1 MFQASSPLP
10 TAPVVCLLL
19 AVAALHGQERVAEPA
34 AGVPSFAEPAISP
47 DGSEIAFVSGG
58 DIWTVAAR
66 GGDARLLVS
75 HAATESRPQWAPDGR
90 RLAFTSTRTG
100 AGDVYVLTLDSG
112 DLARLT
118 WDDAAELVDG
128 WSADGEWV
136 YFTTNSR
143 DIAGMNDVLRVRAS
157 GGTPMPFSGERYAS
171 EFFASPAPDGQR
183 VAVSARG
190 NAAAQWW
197 RRGHSHLDES
207 EIWIVGQGG
216 RQQEIVAN
224 GGGRRTVPIDVHL
237 STKVVDRG
245 AKALWPM
252 WSADGKTLFF
262 MSDRGGAENIWRVA
276 ADAPSLPE
284 PQRVTTF
291 KDGRVLWPTI
301 ARDGRTIAF
310 ERNFGIWTLNTA
322 TGLAAEVKIRRV
334 GAPASTTTE
343 HQRLTSQITEL
354 ALSPDGKKI
363 LFVVRGEI
371 FAASA
376 KDGGD
381 GARVTTT
388 AGNEAQIMWAPDST
402 RAAYVSDRAGPS
414 QLFLYDFATQSET
427 RLTNGAV
434 ADYAPVFSPD
444 GKTLAFLRDRRE
456 LRVIDMGSRR
466 ERLLA
471 TGTFGGTLDAGRA
484 IAFSPDN
491 RWLAY
496 LSASG
501 RMLTNAWVVPVTGG
515 DARQVSFV
523 GNVNADAIDWSP
535 DGRFLTFTTGQR
547 TERGQ
552 VARVDLILRTPKF
565 REDQFR
571 DLFQEPAKRPA
582 PAPPAPADVA
592 TRSEAEKSDTDPEK
606 KDEEKKDAK
615 SEPAKPVE
623 IVFPEI
629 RRRLSLVP
637 TGLDVADQTLSPDGK
652 WLLVTADA
660 AGQQNL
666 YLYSMDELAREPAVA
681 RQVTSTPGQKVNAQ
695 FTPDSK
701 EIFYLDEGTI
711 RVAPVEKGEARRV
724 TVTAELD
731 VDFTTEKMEVF
742 RQAWTLMR
750 DYFFDPRFN
759 GVDWTA
765 SRDRFAP
772 RVAGARTP
780 DEMRRIIAQMIG
792 ELNASHLGITAPPGQ
807 NTPSTGRLGL
817 RFDAREYE
825 RSGRLRITEVLPLGP
840 AALGRA
846 IEPGHFLL
854 AVDGTP
860 IDGRTN
866 LDRLL
871 THKIDKRVVLT
882 IGEDS
887 SSAASGGRK
896 EIAVRPV
903 NLNTEK
909 GLLYRSWVEQQRA
922 YVLKASNGRLGYVHM
937 PDMSAASLDQL
948 HLDLDAE
955 NFAREG
961 VVVDVRNNNGG
972 FVNVYAIDVLA
983 RRSYFDMTLRG
994 ATKAPARTV
1003 LGQRALEL
1011 PTVLVTNQH
1020 SLSDAEDFTEG
1031 YRALKLGTVV
1041 GEPTAG
1047 WIIYTS
1053 NTRLIDGSVFRLPQV
1068 RITAMDGSD
1077 MELHPRPV
1085 DVPVT
1090 RPLGES
1096 ALGRDSQL
1104 DAAVRV
1110 LLGQV
1115 DGRRTSPQ

>member
-1 MFQASSPLP
+1 MFLRS
-10 TAPVVCLLL
+10 TAGTVCALALL
-19 AVAALHGQERVAEPA
+19 ASILHGQQRPPDPA
-34 AGVPSFAEPAISP
+34 AGLPSFAEPAISP
-47 DGSEIAFVSGG
+47 DGREIAFVSGG
-58 DIWTVAAR
+58 DIWTVAAA

-100 AGDVYVLTLDSG
+100 GGDVYVLTIDTG
-112 DLARLT
+112 DVARLT
-118 WDDAAELVDG
+118 WDDAPELVDG
-128 WSADGEWV
+128 WSADGEWI
-136 YFTTNSR
+136 YFTSNSR

-157 GGTPMPFSGERYAS
+157 GGTPMLFSDERYTS
-171 EFFASPAPDGQR
+171 EFFAAPGPDNR
-183 VAVSARG
+183 VAISARG

-207 EIWIVGQGG
+207 EIWIVGHWQ
-216 RQQEIVAN
+216 RPQEVLDAAN
-224 GGGRRTVPIDVHL
+224 RLRTVPINTHMYGR
-237 STKVVDRG
+237 VVDRG
-245 AKALWPM
+245 GKALWPM
-252 WSADGKTLFF
+252 WSGDGKLLYF
-262 MSDRGGAENIWRVA
+262 MSDRDGAENIWKVGVPGPGST
-276 ADAPSLPE
+276 DTP
-284 PQRVTTF
+284 PQRVTAF

-301 ARDGRTIAF
+301 SRDGRTIAF
-310 ERNFGIWTLNTA
+310 ERNFGIWTMDTA
-322 TGLAAEVKIRRV
+322 TGQAAEVKIRRV
-334 GAPASTTTE
+334 GAPAATTIE
-343 HQRLTSQITEL
+343 HLRLTNQITEL
-354 ALSPDGKKI
+354 ALSPDGKKV

-381 GARVTTT
+381 AARVTTT
-388 AGNEAQIMWAPDST
+388 TGNESQIVWAPDSL
-402 RAAYVSDRAGPS
+402 RAAYASDRDGVS
-414 QLFLYDFATQSET
+414 QLFLYDFATQAET
-427 RLTNGAV
+427 RLTKGVV
-434 ADYAPVFSPD
+434 ADYAPAFSPD

-456 LRVIDMGSRR
+456 LRVIDMDSKRD
-466 ERLLA
+466 RLLA

-491 RWLAY
+491 QWAAY

-501 RMLTNAWVVPVTGG
+501 RMLTNAWIAPVKGG
-515 DARQVSFV
+515 ETRQVSFV

-535 DGRFLTFTTGQR
+535 DGTFLTFATGQR

-552 VARVDLILRTPKF
+552 IARVDLILRTPKF

-571 DLFQEPAKRPA
+571 DLFQEPARRPATPA
-582 PAPPAPADVA
+582 PAVPPAPADVA
-592 TRSEAEKSDTDPEK
+592 KRAEDEK
-606 KDEEKKDAK
+606 KDEKDVKDEKAEKV
-615 SEPAKPVE
+615 EPKKPVE
-623 IVFPEI
+623 IVFADI

-637 TGLDVADQTLSPDGK
+637 TGLDVADQAISPDGK
-652 WLLVTADA
+652 WLVVTADA

-666 YLYSMDELAREPAVA
+666 YLYSIDELSREPAVA
-681 RQVTSTPGQKVNAQ
+681 RQITSTPGQKASPQ
-695 FTPDSK
+695 FSPDSK

-711 RVAPVEKGEARRV
+711 RTAPVEKGEARRV
-724 TVTAELD
+724 SVTAELD
-731 VDFTTEKMEVF
+731 VDFSTEKTEVF
-742 RQAWTLMR
+742 QQAWTLMR

-759 GVDWTA
+759 GVDWDA
-765 SRDRFAP
+765 SRQRFAP
-772 RVAGARTP
+772 YIAGARTA
-780 DEMRRIIAQMIG
+780 DELRRVIAQMIG
-792 ELNASHLGITAPPGQ
+792 ELNASHLGIGPPPGQ
-807 NTPSTGRLGL
+807 TTPSTGRLGL

-825 RSGRLRITEVLPLGP
+825 QSGRLKISEVLPLGP
-840 AALGRA
+840 AALSRA

-860 IDGRTN
+860 LDGRTN
-866 LDRLL
+866 LDQLL
-871 THKIDKRVVLT
+871 AHKIDRRVRLT
-882 IGEDS
+882 IGTGPEGND
-887 SSAASGGRK
+887 RK
-896 EIAVRPV
+896 DIAVRPV

-909 GLLYRSWVEQQRA
+909 GLLYRHWVEQQRA

-994 ATKAPARTV
+994 ATKAPARTI
-1003 LGQRALEL
+1003 LGQRSLEL

-1031 YRALKLGTVV
+1031 YRALKLGKVV

-1068 RITAMDGSD
+1068 RITAMDGTD
-1077 MELHPRPV
+1077 MELKPRPV
-1085 DVPVT
+1085 DVAVT
-1090 RPLGES
+1090 RQLGET
-1096 ALGRDSQL
+1096 AMHRDTQL
-1104 DAAVRV
+1104 DAAVST
-1110 LLGQV
+1110 LLGQLG
-1115 DGRRTSPQ
+1115 GRRTSPQ

>member
-1 MFQASSPLP
+1 MFLRTVCAFVFA
-10 TAPVVCLLL
+10 TAVLQ
-19 AVAALHGQERVAEPA
+19 GQERPEVAASAETS
-34 AGVPSFAEPAISP
+34 GLPSFAEPAMSP
-47 DGSEIAFVSGG
+47 DGREIAFVSGG
-58 DIWTVAAR
+58 DVWTVPAA

-100 AGDVYVLTLDSG
+100 AGDVYVLTLDTG

-118 WDDAAELVDG
+118 WDDAPELVDG
-128 WSADGEWV
+128 WSADSEWV

-157 GGTPMPFSGERYAS
+157 GGTPMPFSNERYTS
-171 EFFASPAPDGQR
+171 EFFSAVAPDGQR
-183 VAVSARG
+183 VALSARG

-207 EIWIVGQGG
+207 EIWIVEPAGTYT
-216 RQQEIVAN
+216 R
-224 GGGRRTVPIDVHL
+224 
-237 STKVVDRG
+237 VVDRG

-252 WSADGKTLFF
+252 WSADGQRLFF
-262 MSDRGGAENIWRVA
+262 MSDRDGAENIWSTPLKGTA
-276 ADAPSLPE
+276 
-284 PQRVTTF
+284 QRVTSF

-301 ARDGRTIAF
+301 SRDGKTIAF

-322 TGLAAEVKIRRV
+322 TGQASEVKIRRV
-334 GAPASTTTE
+334 GAPASTTIE
-343 HQRLTSQITEL
+343 HLRLTSQLTEL
-354 ALSPDGKKI
+354 ALSPDGKKV

-381 GARVTTT
+381 AARVTTT
-388 AGNEAQIMWAPDST
+388 GGNESQIVWAPDSM
-402 RAAYVSDRAGPS
+402 RAAYVSDRDGLS
-414 QLFLYDFATQSET
+414 QLFLYDFAKQTET
-427 RLTNGAV
+427 RLTNGTV
-434 ADYAPVFSPD
+434 ADYAPTFSPD
-444 GKTLAFLRDRRE
+444 GKTLAFIRDRRE
-456 LRVIDMGSRR
+456 LRAIDLDSKRD
-466 ERLLA
+466 RLLA
-471 TGTFGGTLDAGRA
+471 SGTFGGTLDAGRA
-484 IAFSPDN
+484 IEFSPDN
-491 RWLAY
+491 QWVAY
-496 LSASG
+496 LSAAG
-501 RMLTNAWVVPVTGG
+501 RMLTNAWIVPAKGG
-515 DARQVSFV
+515 DARQVSFI

-535 DGRFLTFTTGQR
+535 DGTFLTFATGQR

-552 VARVDLILRTPKF
+552 IARVDLILRTPKF

-571 DLFQEPAKRPA
+571 DLFQEPSRPPA
-582 PAPPAPADVA
+582 PPATPPPAPADVA
-592 TRSEAEKSDTDPEK
+592 QEKKEESAK
-606 KDEEKKDAK
+606 KDEKAAPK
-615 SEPAKPVE
+615 KPVE
-623 IVFPEI
+623 IVFPDI

-637 TGLDVADQTLSPDGK
+637 TGLDVADQAISPDGK
-652 WLLVTADA
+652 WLVVTGEA

-666 YLYSMDELAREPAVA
+666 YLYSIDELSREPAVA
-681 RQVTSTPGQKVNAQ
+681 RQITSTSGPKRNAQ
-695 FTPDSK
+695 FTPDNK

-711 RVAPVEKGEARRV
+711 RVTPVERGETRRV
-724 TVTAELD
+724 NVTAELD
-731 VDFTTEKMEVF
+731 VDFNTEKMEVF
-742 RQAWTLMR
+742 HQAWTLMR
-750 DYFFDPRFN
+750 DYFFDPRFH

-765 SRDRFAP
+765 SRARFEP
-772 RVAGARTP
+772 RIAGARTG
-780 DEMRRIIAQMIG
+780 DEMRRVIAQMIG
-792 ELNASHLGITAPPGQ
+792 ELNASHLGINPPPGQ
-807 NTPSTGRLGL
+807 NTPATGRLGL

-825 RSGRLRITEVLPLGP
+825 RSGRLKITEVLPLGP
-840 AALGRA
+840 AALVRTV
-846 IEPGHFLL
+846 EPGQYLL

-860 IDGRTN
+860 IDARTN

-871 THKIDKRVVLT
+871 TYKIDRRVMLT
-882 IGEDS
+882 IG
-887 SSAASGGRK
+887 SGADGKDRK
-896 EIAVRPV
+896 DVAVRPV

-909 GLLYRSWVEQQRA
+909 GLLYRNWVEQQRA

-937 PDMSAASLDQL
+937 PDMSADSLDQL

-955 NFAREG
+955 NIARDG

-983 RRSYFDMTLRG
+983 RRSYFNMTLRG
-994 ATKAPARTV
+994 ATKAPARTI
-1003 LGQRALEL
+1003 LGQRSLEL

-1031 YRALKLGTVV
+1031 YRSLKLGKVV

-1053 NTRLIDGSVFRLPQV
+1053 NTRLIDGSIFRLPQV

-1077 MELHPRPV
+1077 MELAPRPV

-1096 ALGRDSQL
+1096 AQGRDSQL

-1110 LLGQV
+1110 LLEQLG
-1115 DGRRTSPQ
+1115 DRRTSPQ